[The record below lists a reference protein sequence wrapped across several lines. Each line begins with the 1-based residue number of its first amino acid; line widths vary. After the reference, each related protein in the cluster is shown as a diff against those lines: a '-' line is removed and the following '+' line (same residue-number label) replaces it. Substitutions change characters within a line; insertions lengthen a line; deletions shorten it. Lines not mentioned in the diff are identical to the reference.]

1 VFTSYCSEQSAC
13 TALWH
18 FRHNIVATINVFF
31 FYFCP
36 KKGCPKF
43 CMRPWIRKDYTL
55 LEYFNNPKLKQR
67 DSTKIWYFFEIVI
80 HFWKN
85 WGSLPCLKNL
95 GPLPFLK
102 RWDCLPLK
110 KKLRT
115 FASNKAK
122 VEQFHVPKFGLSE
135 SKIMKNKFWWEKK
148 RFLMGN
154 IYILACTRQDKFN
167 VNEFIKENTT

>member
-1 VFTSYCSEQSAC
+1 MFTSYCSEQSAC

-18 FRHNIVATINVFF
+18 FRQNIVATINVFF
-31 FYFCP
+31 VYFCP

-80 HFWKN
+80 HFWKY
-85 WGSLPCLKNL
+85 WGSLPFLKNL

-102 RWDCLPLK
+102 RWGCLPLK
-110 KKLRT
+110 KNLGLLHLTRPRIIYKQISEILFR
-115 FASNKAK
+115 KAWLIISIDITI
-122 VEQFHVPKFGLSE
+122 FG
-135 SKIMKNKFWWEKK
+135 F
-148 RFLMGN
+148 
-154 IYILACTRQDKFN
+154 
-167 VNEFIKENTT
+167 